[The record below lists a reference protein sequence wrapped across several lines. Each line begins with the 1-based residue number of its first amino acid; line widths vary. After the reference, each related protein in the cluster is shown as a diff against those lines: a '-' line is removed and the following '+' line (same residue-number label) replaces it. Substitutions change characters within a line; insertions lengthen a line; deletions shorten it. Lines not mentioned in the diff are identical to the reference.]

1 MFFPSPPLFSH
12 PHSGSPWPASRR
24 RSEDVALK
32 CFGLNVPPK
41 PLCWNLTPSERSGVC
56 GRCLWEVQVMSVQ
69 TSRVR
74 PMLSSD
80 PTGHRVPSTSE
91 ETKQEARGHQRG
103 GRSLDLGLPAPEL
116 WERNLLFVSPQVCGI
131 LLEPPGRTKA
141 SCLKASSAV
150 SGAHLRLTCP
160 LSSISCRRP
169 LLPTGL
175 EFSSLRHPR
184 RTPSSQ
190 GAVAMAVPPA
200 RPHAAFPTIHVGARM
215 ALLGMSSVPLSLQQ
229 PGHFPPHLSPSSL

>member
-1 MFFPSPPLFSH
+1 MGVAGHERADFTRETDALIRPHRPP
-12 PHSGSPWPASRR
+12 
-24 RSEDVALK
+24 
-32 CFGLNVPPK
+32 
-41 PLCWNLTPSERSGVC
+41 
-56 GRCLWEVQVMSVQ
+56 
-69 TSRVR
+69 R
-74 PMLSSD
+74 PF
-80 PTGHRVPSTSE
+80 
-91 ETKQEARGHQRG
+91 HQRG
-103 GRSLDLGLPAPEL
+103 DEAGGTRSPKGGQEPGSWTSGSGTVGKKL
-116 WERNLLFVSPQVCGI
+116 VICQPQVCGI

-200 RPHAAFPTIHVGARM
+200 RPHAASPTTHVGARM
-215 ALLGMSSVPLSLQQ
+215 AFLGMSSVPLSLQQ